1 MKKNIIPA
9 LRTAA
14 FCALGTAAFILLIA
28 EADTPWH
35 TLCAK
40 LAALASVIAAYAIRP
55 RNLGD

>member
-40 LAALASVIAAYAIRP
+40 LLALASMLAAYSVKP
-55 RNLGD
+55 QNLGD